1 MNLIH
6 NFPDH
11 SFSSTTSRAFV
22 NNTLGEAKVRVR
34 TNPPLF
40 HHKRGVKMQSSKPI
54 PISPCKIDPRA
65 DAETAREA
73 KMYEAATWRMY
84 ELISARRRALAAA
97 NLYHYKLD
105 PQQHHENDHA
115 SSASTSQQDDD
126 TRRDRAQSPAEPEPP
141 SAHLSSSLLDEV
153 FIMD

>member
-1 MNLIH
+1 ML
-6 NFPDH
+6 
-11 SFSSTTSRAFV
+11 
-22 NNTLGEAKVRVR
+22 
-34 TNPPLF
+34 
-40 HHKRGVKMQSSKPI
+40 QSKPI

-105 PQQHHENDHA
+105 PQQHHALSTHENDHA
-115 SSASTSQQDDD
+115 SSPSSQHDD